1 MKTLRFGNECFEYQI
16 FYSKIILIII
26 KSISYIILCSTI
38 STSNNFTIKILIL
51 VRVNRIRNYI
61 NVRRNRREKYRGG
74 KKWTRS
80 RIDAF
85 QRGSSG
91 RVITRWISAH
101 RIFSAS
107 NIKKI
112 NRIDVRTHTY
122 YLNKTDARSGCN
134 YSG

>member
-1 MKTLRFGNECFEYQI
+1 MTRHKGNITAKKMPHQ
-16 FYSKIILIII
+16 
-26 KSISYIILCSTI
+26 
-38 STSNNFTIKILIL
+38 
-51 VRVNRIRNYI
+51 RV
-61 NVRRNRREKYRGG
+61 
-74 KKWTRS
+74 
-80 RIDAF
+80 
-85 QRGSSG
+85 SG

-112 NRIDVRTHTY
+112 NRIGVRTHTY